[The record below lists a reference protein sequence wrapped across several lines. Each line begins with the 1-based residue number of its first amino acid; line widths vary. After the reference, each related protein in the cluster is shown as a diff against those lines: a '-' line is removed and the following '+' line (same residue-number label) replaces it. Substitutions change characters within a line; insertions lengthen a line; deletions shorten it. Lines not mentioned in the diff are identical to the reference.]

1 MDDLAV
7 DLAGCSVVLTE
18 GWEEEPPVDYVEEE
32 DLVQESLEDQ
42 GSLVDEEDEQVAA
55 VWAAV
60 KEEVAAVAEEDLAE
74 CSEASSEA

>member
-32 DLVQESLEDQ
+32 DLVEDSLEDQ

-60 KEEVAAVAEEDLAE
+60 KGEVAAVAAVGLVE
-74 CSEASSEA
+74 CSAESSEV